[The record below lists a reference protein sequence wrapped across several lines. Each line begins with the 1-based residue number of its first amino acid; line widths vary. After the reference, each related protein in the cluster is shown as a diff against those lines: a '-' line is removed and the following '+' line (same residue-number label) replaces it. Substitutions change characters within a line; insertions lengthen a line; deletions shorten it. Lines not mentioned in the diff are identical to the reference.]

1 MSEYR
6 RGRAGPSKSWNVA
19 PGLGN
24 GQLGLLWETAFSHGI
39 KVPGAAMLT
48 LITTIPQIP
57 SPACDPRPQRNPSTP
72 DRR

>member
-6 RGRAGPSKSWNVA
+6 RGRAGPGKSWYVA
-19 PGLGN
+19 PGLGD
-24 GQLGLLWETAFSHGI
+24 GCPSLPWETAFSRGI

-57 SPACDPRPQRNPSTP
+57 
-72 DRR
+72 